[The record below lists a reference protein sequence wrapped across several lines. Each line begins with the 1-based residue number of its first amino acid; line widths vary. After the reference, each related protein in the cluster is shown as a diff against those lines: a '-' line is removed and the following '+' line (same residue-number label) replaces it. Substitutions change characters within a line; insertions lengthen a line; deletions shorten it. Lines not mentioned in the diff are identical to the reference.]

1 MAACQRELDVS
12 NARMHTLNRGPRRT
26 TRMQMIDSFPWLPP
40 PPKAARYAFNIRLIV
55 ICILE
60 PNSAGSENIIY
71 VSHMLYPRR
80 AC

>member
-1 MAACQRELDVS
+1 MSERTGCEQCEDAYVESWSAYN
-12 NARMHTLNRGPRRT
+12 NADANDRLIPMTSR
-26 TRMQMIDSFPWLPP
+26 PP
-40 PPKAARYAFNIRLIV
+40 QAARYAFNIRLIV

-80 AC
+80 AR